1 MNDIELTEMRH
12 KQATQRGFPIFVVE
26 SIDEV
31 SCNKT
36 VMKAFF
42 TQQGLDDYL
51 NTLNSGYI
59 VKMVYA
65 DDVRNVS
72 YEV

>member
-12 KQATQRGFPIFVVE
+12 KQITQRGFPIFVVE

-36 VMKAFF
+36 IMKAFF
-42 TQQGLDDYL
+42 TQQGLDDYV
-51 NTLNSGYI
+51 NTLNGNYI
-59 VKMVYA
+59 VKMIYA
-65 DDVRNVS
+65 DDIRNVS
-72 YEV
+72 YET